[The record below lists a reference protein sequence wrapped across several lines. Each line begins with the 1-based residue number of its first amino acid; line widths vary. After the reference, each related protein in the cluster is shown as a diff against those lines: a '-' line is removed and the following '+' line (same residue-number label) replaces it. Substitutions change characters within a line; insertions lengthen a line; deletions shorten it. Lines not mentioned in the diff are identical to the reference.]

1 MCRKLSCMEAERLRL
16 QDFACRMG
24 IGHDATLK
32 QSQLLDKMVVA
43 YMKKVREQENCLRLS
58 SQP

>member
-1 MCRKLSCMEAERLRL
+1 MEAERLRL
-16 QDFACRMG
+16 HDFACRMG

-43 YMKKVREQENCLRLS
+43 YMKKRREQEKCLRL
-58 SQP
+58 QP